1 MVKDEYLTQIDWLY
15 YKFYTKG
22 CADNLSYK
30 EKLYNIVIAM
40 AKDNDIN
47 PSDCVEALLYID
59 NIFHEIDNLNK
70 RG

>member
-15 YKFYTKG
+15 YKFYTED
-22 CADNLSYK
+22 CVDSLSYK

-47 PSDCVEALLYID
+47 PFDCVEALLYID

>member
-30 EKLYNIVIAM
+30 EKLYNIV
-40 AKDNDIN
+40 N
-47 PSDCVEALLYID
+47 SYGE
-59 NIFHEIDNLNK
+59 
-70 RG
+70 R

>member
-15 YKFYTKG
+15 YKFYTED
-22 CADNLSYK
+22 CVDSLSYK
-30 EKLYNIVIAM
+30 EKLYNIAIAM
-40 AKDNDIN
+40 AKYNDIN